1 MSCRVVSMASAN
13 QNLVPFPKRPI
24 RRNNYELAFLP
35 AALEIAETPASPVG
49 RAVGA
54 TIIAIFCVALAWA
67 TFGKVDI
74 VVTANGKIIPS
85 GRTKLIQPLEA
96 SVVRAILVHDGQQ
109 VRAGE
114 SLIELDPTMTT
125 AERDH
130 VKGDLVASQLDVARL
145 QAALSDGNDPLAAF
159 HPPEGATKDQI
170 EMYRQFL
177 ISQTSEQR
185 SKMFELDRQASQKQ
199 AEHSTVEA
207 NIAKLE
213 ATIPLLQERVDVRKY
228 LFDKALG
235 TKLTYLSEQQD
246 LVGQQQDL
254 LIQQSKLKEAD
265 AALAALKETRDRTAA
280 EFRRTLYDDLV
291 KAEQKSAGMAQDA
304 IKAERRAKL
313 QDLVAPV
320 DGVVQQL
327 AVHTVGGVVTPAQ
340 ALAVVV
346 PLDSHL
352 EIEATL
358 PNDDVGFVHAGQ
370 EVEIKVHTFNFTRY
384 GLLHGRVLSVSSD
397 SIARGGEGDHSRA
410 QNASEKDSQQQ
421 GQDLVYAVRIS
432 LDQRQ
437 MQADNSVVDLG
448 PGMAVTAEVKTGS
461 RRIIGYLLSPIARYQ
476 HDALRER

>member
-1 MSCRVVSMASAN
+1 MASPN
-13 QNLVPFPKRPI
+13 RSVVPFPKRPV
-24 RRNNYELAFLP
+24 RRTDHELAFLP
-35 AALEIAETPASPVG
+35 AALEIAETPPSPVG
-49 RAVGA
+49 RAVVA
-54 TIIAIFCVALAWA
+54 TIIAIFCVAAAWA
-67 TFGKVDI
+67 TIGKVDI
-74 VVTANGKIIPS
+74 VVTAAGKIIPS

-96 SVVRAILVHDGQQ
+96 GVVRAILVHDGQQ

-114 SLIELDPTMTT
+114 SLIELDPTITT
-125 AERDH
+125 AERDR
-130 VKGDLVASQLDVARL
+130 VQGDLVAAQLDVARL
-145 QAALSDGNDPLAAF
+145 RATLADGDDPLANF
-159 HPPEGATKDQI
+159 HPPEGATPVQI
-170 EMYRQFL
+170 KMHQQFL
-177 ISQTSEQR
+177 LSQTSEQR
-185 SKMFELDRQASQKQ
+185 SKMFELDRQTSQKE

-280 EFRRTLYDDLV
+280 EFRRSLYDELV

-313 QDLVAPV
+313 QDLIAPV

-352 EIEATL
+352 EIEGTL
-358 PNDDVGFVHAGQ
+358 SNDDVGFVHAGQ
-370 EVEIKVHTFNFTRY
+370 EAEIKVHTFNFTRY

-397 SIARGGEGDHSRA
+397 SIPRDSGDAHPRG
-410 QNASEKDSQQQ
+410 QNASENDPQQQ
-421 GQDLVYAVRIS
+421 GQDLVYSVRIS

-437 MQADNSVVDLG
+437 MRAGDTVVDLG

-461 RRIIGYLLSPIARYQ
+461 RRIIGYLLSPLARYE
-476 HDALRER
+476 HDVLRER

>member
-1 MSCRVVSMASAN
+1 MASAN

-54 TIIAIFCVALAWA
+54 TIIAIFCVAMAWA

-85 GRTKLIQPLEA
+85 GRTKLIQPLET

-130 VKGDLVASQLDVARL
+130 VKGDLVAAQLDVARL
-145 QAALSDGNDPLAAF
+145 QAALSEGNDPLADF
-159 HPPEGATKDQI
+159 HPPQGATKDQI

-199 AEHSTVEA
+199 AERSTVEA
-207 NIAKLE
+207 NIAKLQ

-254 LIQQSKLKEAD
+254 LIQQSKLNEAD

-280 EFRRTLYDDLV
+280 EFRRTLFDDLV

-358 PNDDVGFVHAGQ
+358 SNDDVGFVHAGQ
-370 EVEIKVHTFNFTRY
+370 EAEIKVHTFNFTRY
-384 GLLHGRVLSVSSD
+384 GLLHGQVLSVSPD
-397 SIARGGEGDHSRA
+397 SIGRDGGDDHPRA
-410 QNASEKDSQQQ
+410 QNASDKDPQQQ

-437 MQADNSVVDLG
+437 MQADNTVVDLG

-461 RRIIGYLLSPIARYQ
+461 RRIIGYLLSPIARYE

>member
-1 MSCRVVSMASAN
+1 MASAN

-35 AALEIAETPASPVG
+35 AALEIAETPPSPVG
-49 RAVGA
+49 RAVGG

-67 TFGKVDI
+67 TIGKVDI

-96 SVVRAILVHDGQQ
+96 GVVRAILVHDGQQ

-125 AERDH
+125 AERDR
-130 VKGDLVASQLDVARL
+130 VKGDLVGAQLDVARL
-145 QAALSDGNDPLAAF
+145 RAALSEGNDPLAAF
-159 HPPEGATKDQI
+159 HPPEGATTAQI
-170 EMYRQFL
+170 EMHRQFL
-177 ISQTSEQR
+177 VSQTSEQR
-185 SKMFELDRQASQKQ
+185 SKMFELDRQTSQKE
-199 AEHSTVEA
+199 AERTTMEA
-207 NIAKLE
+207 NITKLE

-254 LIQQSKLKEAD
+254 LIQRSKMKEVD
-265 AALAALKETRDRTAA
+265 ASLAALRETRDRTAA
-280 EFRRTLYDDLV
+280 EFRRTLFDELV
-291 KAEQKSAGMAQDA
+291 KAEQKSAGIAQDA

-346 PLDSHL
+346 PQDSHL

-358 PNDDVGFVHAGQ
+358 SNDDVGFVHAGQ

-384 GLLHGRVLSVSSD
+384 GLLHGQVLNVSQD
-397 SIARGGEGDHSRA
+397 SIPRDGADARPRS
-410 QNASEKDSQQQ
+410 QNASENDSQQQ

-432 LDQRQ
+432 LDQHQ
-437 MQADNSVVDLG
+437 MQDGNKMVDLG

-461 RRIIGYLLSPIARYQ
+461 RRIIGYLLSPIAKYE
-476 HDALRER
+476 HDVGRER

>member
-1 MSCRVVSMASAN
+1 MASAN

-35 AALEIAETPASPVG
+35 AALEISETPPSPVG
-49 RAVGA
+49 RAVGG

-67 TFGKVDI
+67 TIGKVDI

-96 SVVRAILVHDGQQ
+96 GVVRAILVHDGQQ
-109 VRAGE
+109 VRAGD

-125 AERDH
+125 AERDR
-130 VKGDLVASQLDVARL
+130 VKGDLVGAQLDVARL
-145 QAALSDGNDPLAAF
+145 RAALAEGNDPLAAF
-159 HPPEGATKDQI
+159 HPPEGATTAQI
-170 EMYRQFL
+170 EMHRQFL
-177 ISQTSEQR
+177 ASQTSEQR
-185 SKMFELDRQASQKQ
+185 SKMFELDRQTSQKE
-199 AEHSTVEA
+199 AERTTMEA
-207 NIAKLE
+207 NITKLE

-254 LIQQSKLKEAD
+254 LIQRSKMKEVD
-265 AALAALKETRDRTAA
+265 ASLAALRETRDRTAA
-280 EFRRTLYDDLV
+280 EFRRTLFDELV

-346 PLDSHL
+346 PQDSHL

-358 PNDDVGFVHAGQ
+358 SNDDVGFVHTGQ
-370 EVEIKVHTFNFTRY
+370 EVEIKVHTFSFTRY
-384 GLLHGRVLSVSSD
+384 GLLHGRVLGVSTD
-397 SIARGGEGDHSRA
+397 SIPREGGDARPRA
-410 QNASEKDSQQQ
+410 ENASERDPQQQ

-432 LDQRQ
+432 LDQHQ
-437 MQADNSVVDLG
+437 MRDGDKMVDLG

-461 RRIIGYLLSPIARYQ
+461 RRIIGYLLSPLAKYE
-476 HDALRER
+476 HDVGRER

>member
-1 MSCRVVSMASAN
+1 MASAN

-35 AALEIAETPASPVG
+35 AALEITETPPSPVG

-54 TIIAIFCVALAWA
+54 TIIAIFCVAMAWA
-67 TFGKVDI
+67 IIGKVDI

-96 SVVRAILVHDGQQ
+96 GVVRAILVHDGQQ

-125 AERDH
+125 AERDR
-130 VKGDLVASQLDVARL
+130 VKGDFVAAQLDVARL
-145 QAALSDGNDPLAAF
+145 RAALTEGNDQLAAF
-159 HPPEGATKDQI
+159 HPPEGATTAQI
-170 EMYRQFL
+170 EMHRQFL
-177 ISQTSEQR
+177 VSQTSEQR
-185 SKMFELDRQASQKQ
+185 SKMFELDRQTSQKE
-199 AEHSTVEA
+199 AERSTMEA
-207 NIAKLE
+207 NITKLQ

-254 LIQQSKLKEAD
+254 LIQQSKMKEVD

-280 EFRRTLYDDLV
+280 EFRRSLLDELV
-291 KAEQKSAGMAQDA
+291 KAEQKSAGIAQDA

-346 PLDSHL
+346 PQDSHL

-358 PNDDVGFVHAGQ
+358 SNDDIGFVHAGQ
-370 EVEIKVHTFNFTRY
+370 EVEIKVHTFSFTRY
-384 GLLHGRVLSVSSD
+384 GLLHGRVLSVSTD
-397 SIARGGEGDHSRA
+397 SIARDGGDARPRA
-410 QNASEKDSQQQ
+410 ENASEKDPQQQ
-421 GQDLVYAVRIS
+421 GQELVYAVRIS

-437 MQADNSVVDLG
+437 MRDGDKMVDLG

-461 RRIIGYLLSPIARYQ
+461 RRIIGYLLSPLAKYE
-476 HDALRER
+476 HDVLRER

>member
-1 MSCRVVSMASAN
+1 MASAN
-13 QNLVPFPKRPI
+13 QNLVPFPKPKRPV

-35 AALEIAETPASPVG
+35 AALEIAETPPSPVG
-49 RAVGA
+49 RAVGG

-74 VVTANGKIIPS
+74 VTTANGKIIPS
-85 GRTKLIQPLEA
+85 GRTKLIQPLET

-130 VKGDLVASQLDVARL
+130 VKGDLVAAQLEVARL
-145 QAALSDGNDPLAAF
+145 RAALSEGDPLADF
-159 HPPEGATKDQI
+159 HPPEGATAAQI
-170 EMYRQFL
+170 EMHRQFL
-177 ISQTSEQR
+177 LSQMSEQR
-185 SKMFELDRQASQKQ
+185 SKMFELDRQTSQKQ

-207 NIAKLE
+207 NIAKLQ

-254 LIQQSKLKEAD
+254 LIEQSKLKEAD

-291 KAEQKSAGMAQDA
+291 KAEQKAAGMAQDA
-304 IKAERRAKL
+304 IKADRRAKL

-370 EVEIKVHTFNFTRY
+370 EAEIKVHTFSFTRY
-384 GLLHGRVLSVSSD
+384 GLLHGRVLSVSPD
-397 SIARGGEGDHSRA
+397 SIAHDGGDDHSHA
-410 QNASEKDSQQQ
+410 QNASEKDPQQQ

-437 MQADNSVVDLG
+437 MHAGDEVVDLG

-461 RRIIGYLLSPIARYQ
+461 RRIIGYLLSPLTRYQ
-476 HDALRER
+476 HDSLRER

>member
-1 MSCRVVSMASAN
+1 MASAN

-35 AALEIAETPASPVG
+35 AALEIAETPPSPVG
-49 RAVGA
+49 RAVVGA
-54 TIIAIFCVALAWA
+54 IIAIFCVAVAWA
-67 TFGKVDI
+67 TLGKVDI

-96 SVVRAILVHDGQQ
+96 GVVRAILVHDGQQ

-125 AERDH
+125 AERDR
-130 VKGDLVASQLDVARL
+130 VAGDLVSAELDVARL
-145 QAALSDGNDPLAAF
+145 HAALSEGGDPLADF
-159 HPPEGATKDQI
+159 HPPEGATAAQI
-170 EMYRQFL
+170 ETYRQFL

-185 SKMFELDRQASQKQ
+185 AKLSELDRQTSQKE
-199 AEHSTVEA
+199 AEHSTVA
-207 NIAKLE
+207 ASIAKLE
-213 ATIPLLQERVDVRKY
+213 ALIPLLQQRVDVRKY
-228 LFDKALG
+228 LFDKALE
-235 TKLTYLSEQQD
+235 TKLNYLTEQQD
-246 LVGQQQDL
+246 LVSQQQDL
-254 LIQQSKLKEAD
+254 LIQQSKLQEAD

-280 EFRRTLYDDLV
+280 EFRRTLFDELV
-291 KAEQKSAGMAQDA
+291 KAEQKAAGIAQDA

-358 PNDDVGFVHAGQ
+358 SNDDIGFVHAGQ
-370 EVEIKVHTFNFTRY
+370 EVEIKVHTFSFTRY

-397 SIARGGEGDHSRA
+397 SIARDGA
-410 QNASEKDSQQQ
+410 DSHPQGPNPSDNDRQQQ
-421 GQDLVYAVRIS
+421 GQDAVYAVRIS
-432 LDQRQ
+432 LDQHQ
-437 MQADNSVVDLG
+437 MQDGDKMVDLG

-461 RRIIGYLLSPIARYQ
+461 RRIIGYLLSPLAGYE
-476 HDALRER
+476 HDVLRER

>member
-1 MSCRVVSMASAN
+1 MASAN

-35 AALEIAETPASPVG
+35 AALEIAETPPSPVG
-49 RAVGA
+49 RAIGG
-54 TIIAIFCVALAWA
+54 TIIAVFCVALAWA

-96 SVVRAILVHDGQQ
+96 GVVRAILVHDGQQ

-130 VKGDLVASQLDVARL
+130 VKGDLVAAQLDVARL
-145 QAALSDGNDPLAAF
+145 QAALSEGDDPLAAF
-159 HPPEGATKDQI
+159 HPPEGATAVQI
-170 EMYRQFL
+170 EMHRQFL
-177 ISQTSEQR
+177 VSQASEQR
-185 SKMFELDRQASQKQ
+185 SKMFELDRQTSQKQ
-199 AEHSTVEA
+199 AERSTMQA
-207 NIAKLE
+207 NITKLE
-213 ATIPLLQERVDVRKY
+213 ATIPLLQEQVDVRKY

-246 LVGQQQDL
+246 LVGQQQDV
-254 LIQQSKLKEAD
+254 LIQQSKMKEVD

-304 IKAERRAKL
+304 IKADRRAKL

-346 PLDSHL
+346 PQDSHL

-358 PNDDVGFVHAGQ
+358 SNDDVGFVHAGQ
-370 EVEIKVHTFNFTRY
+370 EAEIKVHTFNFTRY
-384 GLLHGRVLSVSSD
+384 GLLHGRVLSVSPD
-397 SIARGGEGDHSRA
+397 SITPDGGDAHSHV
-410 QNASEKDSQQQ
+410 QNASDKDPQQQ
-421 GQDLVYAVRIS
+421 QQDLVYAVRVS

-437 MQADNSVVDLG
+437 MQDGDKMVDLG

-461 RRIIGYLLSPIARYQ
+461 RRIIGYLLSPLARYQ
-476 HDALRER
+476 HDVLRER